1 MMKKILLLMI
11 FPWVACGDANIPPA
25 CTEEARSS
33 VTLKII
39 DADTDDVLDE
49 ATIVWS
55 VDDGFDTITACTD
68 NDDFVDD
75 CESFPLIY
83 EVEGEFE
90 ITVSAEGYIDQTKTV
105 TVEKDECHVI
115 GESVTFKMSLL

>member
-1 MMKKILLLMI
+1 MGL
-11 FPWVACGDANIPPA
+11 VGCDDVNIPKA

-33 VTLKII
+33 VTLKIV
-39 DADTDDVLDE
+39 DADTDEVLPE

-55 VDDGFDTITACTD
+55 VDDGFDTITSCTD
-68 NDDFVDD
+68 NEDLVDD
-75 CESFPLIY
+75 CESFPLTY
-83 EVEGEFE
+83 EVAGEFE

-115 GESVTFKMSLL
+115 GESLIFKMSGV